1 MQCCVSLSSLSLPG
15 PPSHSPSLIHSPSP
29 TSVRQFDMY
38 THTYTV
44 HHLPSPPLPPLLPSY
59 PLKGTHSP
67 FSALFY
73 KRAEAL
79 QRSPGAGSCFRRLRG
94 IYWFSLCLP
103 WASLS
108 CLPAM
113 VGPGTSGKH
122 RVGCRGVGDLSF
134 VETLF
139 LGTQRMIKATVNVLS
154 RRKPQ
159 RKNRSRACDIT
170 HLGEAPC
177 AMNRYACLR

>member
-1 MQCCVSLSSLSLPG
+1 MSLFPPYLSQAPPPTHPPSSTLPPLQVSVSLTCTRTRIL
-15 PPSHSPSLIHSPSP
+15 
-29 TSVRQFDMY
+29 Y
-38 THTYTV
+38 TTF
-44 HHLPSPPLPPLLPSY
+44 LLRRFFPPLLPSY

-79 QRSPGAGSCFRRLRG
+79 QRSPGVGSCFRRLRG

-113 VGPGTSGKH
+113 VWPGTSGKH
-122 RVGCRGVGDLSF
+122 RVGCRGAG
-134 VETLF
+134 
-139 LGTQRMIKATVNVLS
+139 GT
-154 RRKPQ
+154 
-159 RKNRSRACDIT
+159 
-170 HLGEAPC
+170 
-177 AMNRYACLR
+177 